1 MRILS
6 REELDKIRE
15 RIIETQGSVTLT
27 DWSEQL
33 LSDRW
38 DLFSHIEALEE
49 LIRKMSPTLLQ

>member
-38 DLFSHIEALEE
+38 DLFYKCDCGAVL
-49 LIRKMSPTLLQ
+49 KPK